1 MRNFAFCRHLPVLC
15 LFSLVLAGAACR
27 PDTENTNSIT
37 NSNYSTVSNVNSNS
51 NANSTATTIT
61 GDAIDVREPDSY
73 KAKLTLKLESVSTQ
87 QTLSLPPLTADVAK
101 SGTDSRVAINLPGGN
116 TAIYLDKGDKHYL
129 ILPAR
134 KQYAELNSASTGVEW
149 QRLMTPGQI
158 VTQLKHTNA
167 AQKIGDDQWQGRS
180 ATKYRI
186 AGTAKTN
193 TQQAGDV
200 SADALIYIDKDTGLP
215 LHTETLTFASG
226 EKAQGVQGRVVTEM
240 SDIST
245 TVDPSAFELPH
256 GYSKIPDEQVRQEV
270 DKAENVLFQIAGKI
284 LSSMQNGPAPAPS
297 ASASVSPT
305 VKP

>member
-15 LFSLVLAGAACR
+15 LFSLILAGAACR
-27 PDTENTNSIT
+27 PDTANSNLGT
-37 NSNYSTVSNVNSNS
+37 NSNSSTISNINSNS
-51 NANSTATTIT
+51 NANSTATTSN
-61 GDAIDVREPDSY
+61 AIDVHEPDSY
-73 KAKLTLKLESVSTQ
+73 KAKLTLKLESVGTQ
-87 QTLSLPPLTADVAK
+87 QAISLPPLTADVAK
-101 SGTDSRVAINLPGGN
+101 NGTDSRVTINLPGGN
-116 TAIYLDKGDKHYL
+116 TVIYLDKGDKHYV

-158 VTQLKHTNA
+158 VTQLKRTNA

-200 SADALIYIDKDTGLP
+200 SADAMIYIDKDTGLP

-226 EKAQGVQGRVVTEM
+226 EKAQGMQGRVVTEM

-245 TVDPSAFELPH
+245 TVDPTAFELPQ

-270 DKAENVLFQIAGKI
+270 DKAENTLFQIAGKI

-297 ASASVSPT
+297 ASVSASASPS